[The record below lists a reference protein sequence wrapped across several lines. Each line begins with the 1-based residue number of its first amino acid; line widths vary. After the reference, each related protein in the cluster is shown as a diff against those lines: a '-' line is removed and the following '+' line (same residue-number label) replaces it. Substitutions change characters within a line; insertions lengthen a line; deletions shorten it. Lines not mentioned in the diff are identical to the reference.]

1 MPKKL
6 GGHAGPKPLRDA
18 DNLLGFAHLDGAD
31 LTKVTLANKLY
42 RAAISLL
49 QLCSRMGCFVSVEN
63 PARSWLWQLLAMLVK
78 QTKAP
83 KFVEWYAQL
92 ESVYFDACAHGSNR
106 DKRTKLLAT
115 ENFAATWRKIVQ
127 ETILTPRGNPFKV
140 IQALF
145 FQRQWKR
152 NIQRC
157 CANAWHKASLMQL
170 LCRESPR
177 FYSPG

>member
-49 QLCSRMGCFVSVEN
+49 QLCSRMGCLVSVEN

-78 QTKAP
+78 QTNVP

-115 ENFAATWRKIVQ
+115 ENLFSNLAQDCPGDHTHASWQPFQGDSGIVFPTAM
-127 ETILTPRGNPFKV
+127 EAEYP
-140 IQALF
+140 A
-145 FQRQWKR
+145 
-152 NIQRC
+152 
-157 CANAWHKASLMQL
+157 L
-170 LCRESPR
+170 LCKRMAQSVLDAAAFR
-177 FYSPG
+177 FCSHG